1 MYGTIQQQ
9 VSAMVDRPWSI
20 QKVVEYRS
28 LRIETTDQCEKWR
41 EYPPM
46 KPQALILH
54 ANGINRDIET
64 AAAFEK
70 AGAEADTVHLNQ
82 LREGDV
88 KWSDYQIL
96 VLPGGFSYADALGG
110 GKLMALEMNVY
121 FADQMREF
129 VESGK
134 PVIGICN
141 GFQALVKSGILPG
154 SVSLKPAKAVRAA
167 PKGKAKGKPNTKA
180 KTKPAPASKLA
191 KIKLSPPI
199 QATLT
204 FNESGRFECRWIH
217 LKPVSRKCIWTQE
230 LEENIYCPVAHGE
243 GRFLLK
249 DTKSLSTL
257 RSRDM
262 IALAY
267 VNPDGSPADGVYP
280 VNPNGS
286 AADIAGVCND
296 KGNVLGLMPH
306 PEDHIHQWQHPRFGR
321 GESGELGLSLY
332 ENGVYYAEEM

>member
-1 MYGTIQQQ
+1 
-9 VSAMVDRPWSI
+9 
-20 QKVVEYRS
+20 
-28 LRIETTDQCEKWR
+28 
-41 EYPPM
+41 M

-64 AAAFEK
+64 AAALEK

-82 LREGDV
+82 LREGGV
-88 KWSDYQIL
+88 KWKDYQIL
-96 VLPGGFSYADALGG
+96 VIPGGFSYADALGG

-121 FADQMREF
+121 FADQVREF

-134 PVIGICN
+134 PVLGICN

-154 SVSLKPAKAVRAA
+154 SVSLKPAKPA
-167 PKGKAKGKPNTKA
+167 PKAKGKAKGKAKPKA
-180 KTKPAPASKLA
+180 KAAVA
-191 KIKLSPPI
+191 KVLKTKLSPPI

-204 FNESGRFECRWIH
+204 FNESGKFECRWIH
-217 LKPVSRKCIWTQE
+217 LKAASQKCIWTQE
-230 LEENIYCPVAHGE
+230 LEELVYCPVAHGE

-249 DTKSLSTL
+249 DAKDLKTL
-257 RSRDM
+257 RARDL
-262 IALAY
+262 IALTY
-267 VNPDGSPADGVYP
+267 VNPDGSPAEGVYP
-280 VNPNGS
+280 LNPNGS
-286 AADIAGVCND
+286 LADIAGVCND

-321 GESGELGLSLY
+321 GETGQLGLALY